1 MNPMTIQVR
10 PLPTLKWKN
19 RRAMEQLASA
29 LTALGYQDEGSHQIR
44 ELPHFQLQL
53 FHHPTEAAFAM
64 VLGSPEGVWAEF
76 CSATQAG
83 TGADFSSFT
92 ATNTSSPNVG
102 LLDKPPGVVLRK
114 FPGVSVKELDAE
126 LVQAGADLATDGP
139 MALRAAAQV
148 GHREVVEYLL
158 GEGVPLDRD
167 FTAALSVAAG
177 HGHLEILE
185 LLFRAGAS
193 TSQAGKA
200 LQWAAV
206 HGQYPA
212 ARWLVQRGVD
222 PRNHPQYGTDL
233 YFEQSKRPLLPERLA
248 KEEGYPVLARFLA
261 GKPVDEAQALAEV
274 PVSQSQAERAAELSQ
289 LREALSGPRLEGA
302 MREGAVLRILEL
314 IRSGEVGAELNAP
327 DRRRGY
333 SLTWSGWIGLSFG
346 CN

>member
-1 MNPMTIQVR
+1 MTIQVR

-29 LTALGYQDEGSHQIR
+29 LTALGYQDDGSHQIR

-102 LLDKPPGVVLRK
+102 LLDKPPGV
-114 FPGVSVKELDAE
+114 D
-126 LVQAGADLATDGP
+126 
-139 MALRAAAQV
+139 
-148 GHREVVEYLL
+148 
-158 GEGVPLDRD
+158 
-167 FTAALSVAAG
+167 
-177 HGHLEILE
+177 ILE
-185 LLFRAGAS
+185 LLFRAGAP

-222 PRNHPQYGTDL
+222 PGNHPQYGTDL
-233 YFEQSKRPLLPERLA
+233 YFEKTKRPLLPERLA

-289 LREALSGPRLEGA
+289 LREALSGPRLEGD